1 MAGKSKAEKAAEA
14 ILAKAIELSG
24 ATAEEFA
31 ALSDEEKAGF
41 TAKAQEAIDAA
52 AAEAKRLAD
61 EEVAAK
67 AQEGEVDNSHL
78 IKVSKD
84 GVEMDVHPTALADHK
99 RLGWKEV

>member
-14 ILAKAIELSG
+14 LLAKAIELSG
-24 ATAEEFA
+24 VTAEAFA
-31 ALSDEEKAGF
+31 ALSEEEKASF

-61 EEVAAK
+61 EAKAAK
-67 AQEGEVDNSHL
+67 AQDDEVDNSHL

-84 GVEMDVHPTALADHK
+84 GVELHVHPSCLDDHK
-99 RLGWKEV
+99 RLGWKEA